1 MVSGVVGFHPS
12 VEHMK
17 EDHPETSEG
26 DRVHCC
32 IFCSKA
38 FGRKDHLKNHVYSHV
53 KAMPTELLP
62 PVVRDQFLFGT
73 SSPKK
78 ASFPEKRFWRPS
90 NKNDSQEA
98 SDTNSAHIPTIQ
110 KKRKMRQVFEIFTQ
124 EFSELKECFVRSV
137 KV

>member
-1 MVSGVVGFHPS
+1 MR
-12 VEHMK
+12 

-26 DRVHCC
+26 ERVHCC

-73 SSPKK
+73 LSPKK
-78 ASFPEKRFWRPS
+78 TSFPEKRFWRPS
-90 NKNDSQEA
+90 NKNENQERSVGDS
-98 SDTNSAHIPTIQ
+98 STMPRIKKK
-110 KKRKMRQVFEIFTQ
+110 KKRKLRQVFRIGSTNYYQMEQYVI
-124 EFSELKECFVRSV
+124 
-137 KV
+137 

>member
-1 MVSGVVGFHPS
+1 MLHFNVKYFLGVVGFHPS
-12 VEHMK
+12 VEHMR

-26 DRVHCC
+26 ERVHCC

-73 SSPKK
+73 LSPKK
-78 ASFPEKRFWRPS
+78 TSFPEKRFWRPS
-90 NKNDSQEA
+90 NKNENQERSVGDS
-98 SDTNSAHIPTIQ
+98 STMPRIKKK
-110 KKRKMRQVFEIFTQ
+110 KKRKLRQVF
-124 EFSELKECFVRSV
+124 
-137 KV
+137 